1 MVALAHLPLR
11 GVARRRAE
19 DLRIEEAP
27 HDTLLKP
34 LAPGMLVIAKEDDFI
49 AAVLADLAAPDWR
62 ERLAARAPQHSQG
75 AVALSQPIHRQHA
88 LVLLEAACEQP
99 GGPRLDPR
107 KIKEAGVVLRRF
119 NPQGAGLQGW
129 MNWKDRGAARRGW
142 LALGAETADPDPA
155 LRDLRSSGHPELDR
169 MLARQRGGEAAG
181 EQTFPLFTAPPDL
194 CQQLGKTI
202 LYAVVP
208 VTSAESAIGDKR
220 TPDYAAD
227 AADYDEHFSIYFT
240 AREARSMP
248 RANLPIGDWL
258 KETPKP
264 DADVMSFILFLRQL
278 VMECDA
284 FGASPQ
290 AAQLRTAL
298 AQIDLGTPTD
308 VFLRDA
314 ADILLAGAPNTQG
327 LHMPAQWPAI
337 SAELSDRLRR
347 AALNC
352 MSARFAQ
359 VAGEAGKFDR
369 QEARYSVRAFV
380 RVACKAGCPAKLVW
394 TRGPSEPFRVLPWW
408 AGQTPPV
415 RVPLPAMSDLRHLNP
430 GVTFQVPKKLSKF
443 LNQDLTKVLEG
454 KPPGEGAGGIDMLCS
469 FSIPIITI
477 CAFIVLSL
485 FLALF
490 DLVFRWLMFVKI
502 CLPLPKREA

>member
-19 DLRIEEAP
+19 ELRLEEAL

-34 LAPGMLVIAKEDDFI
+34 LAPGMLAVAKEEDFI
-49 AAVLADLAAPDWR
+49 AAMLADLAAPDWR
-62 ERLAARAPQHSQG
+62 ERLRARAPERQDGS
-75 AVALSQPIHRQHA
+75 VALSQPIHRQHA

-129 MNWKDRGAARRGW
+129 MTWKDRGTARRGW

-155 LRDLRSSGHPELDR
+155 LRDPRSSGHPELDR

-194 CQQLGKTI
+194 CRQLGKTI

-208 VTSAESAIGDKR
+208 VTSSETALGAKAP
-220 TPDYAAD
+220 PDYAAD
-227 AADYDEHFSIYFT
+227 LAEYDEHFSIYFT
-240 AREARSMP
+240 ARTARAMP
-248 RANLPIGDWL
+248 RANAIIGEWL
-258 KETPKP
+258 KESPKP
-264 DADVMSFILFLRQL
+264 GDDDLAFTLFLRQL
-278 VMECDA
+278 TMECDA
-284 FGASPQ
+284 FGAAPQ
-290 AAQLRTAL
+290 AAQLRAAL
-298 AQIDLGTPTD
+298 AEIPLGVPAD
-308 VFLRDA
+308 AFLRA
-314 ADILLAGAPNTQG
+314 AAGILLAGAPNTQA
-327 LHMPAQWPAI
+327 LRMPAQWPAI
-337 SAELSDRLRR
+337 SDALSDRLRR
-347 AALNC
+347 AALAC
-352 MSARFAQ
+352 MSARFAG
-359 VAGEAGKFDR
+359 VAGEAGKFDH

-394 TRGPSEPFRVLPWW
+394 SNASEPFRILPWW
-408 AGQTPPV
+408 AGKTVPV
-415 RVPLPAMSDLRHLNP
+415 RVPLPAISDLRRLNP
-430 GVTFQVPKKLSKF
+430 GVTFQVPKDLSKF

-454 KPPGEGAGGIDMLCS
+454 KPPGAGGGGIDMLCS